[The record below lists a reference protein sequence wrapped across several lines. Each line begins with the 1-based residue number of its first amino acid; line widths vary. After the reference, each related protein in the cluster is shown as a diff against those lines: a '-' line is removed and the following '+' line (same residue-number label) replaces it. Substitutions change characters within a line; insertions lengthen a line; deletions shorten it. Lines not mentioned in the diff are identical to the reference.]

1 MNKNLFLAFAIL
13 ASGLLLSTSCKKEE
27 EVPQEFVANN
37 QTFTG
42 FKSFTKVAENNG
54 PDPSLGA
61 AHSGNDSTVTRTIF
75 FKDNITA
82 ASGSYPVGAII
93 VKESKNDEGTVNMI
107 TDMVKRGNSFNTQG
121 GDWEW
126 FVLTSDGTIAKDEQG
141 NDMRGAA
148 LMNGACVSCHA
159 GAKTD
164 YVFSK

>member
-1 MNKNLFLAFAIL
+1 MNKKLFFAFTL
-13 ASGLLLSTSCKKEE
+13 LLSGLLLSTSCKKEE

-61 AHSGNDSTVTRTIF
+61 AHSGNDSTVTRYIY
-75 FKDNITA
+75 FKDNVA
-82 ASGSYPVGAII
+82 ASGGTYPVGAVI

-107 TDMVKRGNSFNTQG
+107 TAMVKRGNSFNTQG

-141 NDMRGAA
+141 NDMRGVA

-159 GAKTD
+159 GAEVD